1 MENVIAV
8 VFKNESDGYQ
18 MITELRNAPK
28 TDQATILQMGLV
40 KCDESGVKLCDSYDA
55 ISGSA
60 AATTIGGLMGAFIGI
75 LGGPIGI
82 LLMGA
87 TGAMA
92 GSMVDVGGATA
103 SAAMLEI
110 VADKLSAGDVALVV
124 QAQEEDEAYLDEKFS
139 KFPVEIA
146 RFDAADVAEELE
158 EAVLLQKEMTRQ
170 ARYQLRQ
177 TRKAD
182 MKASLKAKRQERE
195 AELEKNF
202 EEYKANLDL

>member
-8 VFKNESDGYQ
+8 VFKNESDGCQ

-28 TDQATILQMGLV
+28 AEQAAILQMGLV
-40 KCDESGVKLCDSYDA
+40 KCDESGLKLCDGFDGIA
-55 ISGSA
+55 GSA
-60 AATTIGGLMGAFIGI
+60 TATAIGGLTGAFLGI
-75 LGGPIGI
+75 LGGPIGV

-92 GSMVDVGGATA
+92 GSMVDMGGSTA
-103 SAAMLEI
+103 NAAMLEI

-124 QAQEEDEAYLDEKFS
+124 LAEEEDEAYLDEKFS
-139 KFPVEIA
+139 KFPAEIV
-146 RFDAADVAEELE
+146 RFNAADVAEELE
-158 EAVLLQKEMTRQ
+158 EAALLQREMERQ

-182 MKASLKAKRQERE
+182 LKAALKAKRQERE

-202 EEYKANLDL
+202 EEYKANLNL